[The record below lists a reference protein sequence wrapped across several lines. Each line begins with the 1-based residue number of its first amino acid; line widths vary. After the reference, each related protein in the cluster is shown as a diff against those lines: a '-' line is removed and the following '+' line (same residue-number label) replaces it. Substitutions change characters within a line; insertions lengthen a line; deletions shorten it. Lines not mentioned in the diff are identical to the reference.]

1 MALFANIPS
10 KKPAAPKK
18 EKSGSEIKL
27 KKGETISSLIE
38 TAKKLVEEK
47 LGNYKDASK
56 CITNLDDLKTFL
68 WVNVSDIAEENG
80 KIAAEFILNNLQF
93 IGLYDP
99 KTTKLY

>member
-1 MALFANIPS
+1 MALFKNLNLS
-10 KKPAAPKK
+10 ETKPAPKK

-56 CITNLDDLKTFL
+56 CITNLDDLKTFFD
-68 WVNVSDIAEENG
+68 NTPEDAP
-80 KIAAEFILNNLQF
+80 
-93 IGLYDP
+93 IGIDTE
-99 KTTKLY
+99 TTG